1 MKQYIDAIFSSAV
14 NIKNVKPIQSS
25 NLNPISVTLHQQEH
39 LMETFCPEKKMSTFS
54 LQET

>member
-14 NIKNVKPIQSS
+14 NIKNLKPIQSS